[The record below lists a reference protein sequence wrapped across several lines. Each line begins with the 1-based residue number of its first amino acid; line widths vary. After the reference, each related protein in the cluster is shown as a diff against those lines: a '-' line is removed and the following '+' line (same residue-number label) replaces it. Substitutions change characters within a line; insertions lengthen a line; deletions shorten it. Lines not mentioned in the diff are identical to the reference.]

1 MIAPVRVFVRP
12 VVTPVPEF
20 EPPRPMKGRLPVG
33 SSPTESQ
40 QRRIEDAD
48 ARSNTFVGTGRSD
61 GRRTGAGRR
70 PGPGSGRH
78 HRNGRRRDP
87 GGVAAALP
95 GVVVE
100 ARSPALIERFR
111 SAFTDGAGNYRFIAL
126 PPGTYSVTF
135 TLPGF
140 RTVVREGIVLTGA
153 FLPPVDAAMTVGQ
166 VQETVTVTG
175 AAPWSTW

>member
-1 MIAPVRVFVRP
+1 M
-12 VVTPVPEF
+12 
-20 EPPRPMKGRLPVG
+20 
-33 SSPTESQ
+33 
-40 QRRIEDAD
+40 
-48 ARSNTFVGTGRSD
+48 
-61 GRRTGAGRR
+61 
-70 PGPGSGRH
+70 
-78 HRNGRRRDP
+78 
-87 GGVAAALP
+87 
-95 GVVVE
+95 VE